1 MKNNFYER
9 ISEILTIK
17 EISWV
22 KFYQDTNI
30 PKSTVQYWKK
40 GNIPNPDIV
49 IKISDYLHVSTDFLL
64 TGKEKYTSNN
74 SEQSETILELLS
86 NIDDKLTEIKKILI

>member
-9 ISEILTIK
+9 ISEILRIK
-17 EISWV
+17 EIPWV

-40 GNIPNPDIV
+40 VNTPKSDIV

-64 TGKEKYTSNN
+64 TGKEKYRTNS
-74 SEQSETILELLS
+74 SEQDETILSLLS
-86 NIDDKLTEIKKILI
+86 SIDDKLTEIKKILI